1 MRLNLNS
8 GAFPRGRG
16 VSRLSAHTL
25 NRMGSRKEPSSLPL
39 NDPARG
45 ERLQRVMADAGIA
58 ARRACETLIETGRVK
73 VNGRVCD
80 KLPAF
85 VDPKN
90 DRIEVD
96 GRPLASEVRF
106 TYIMMNKPTKVL
118 TAPIGPGD
126 DRPAALAMIEHPSKP
141 RLVAVGGLDF
151 DSSGLLLFTND
162 GAVVNR
168 LTHPRYGHVRLYQ
181 AKVKGRPTPQTVA
194 NLAKGVYV
202 FDTEDG
208 FKPEDE
214 GPGTRESRDMPGKSG
229 KPGERPMRKD
239 GPQFTRG
246 RPSNARKVQIDVKVG
261 VMGEGNCTLEISAKH
276 ARDEEIVKALALVGH
291 QVRRLHRVAI
301 GPLVLRDLAMGRWR
315 ELTKSEIHAVTKRH
329 PSERKQPVSA
339 PNQGRKPGRADDLA
353 PAATTPAASPVP
365 AAPRRRPRVI
375 GNEPSSES

>member
-1 MRLNLNS
+1 M
-8 GAFPRGRG
+8 RG
-16 VSRLSAHTL
+16 VAGLSAHTL
-25 NRMGSRKEPSSLPL
+25 VHMGSRKEPSPLPL
-39 NDPARG
+39 NDPDRG
-45 ERLQRVMADAGIA
+45 ERLQRVLADAGIA
-58 ARRACETLIETGRVK
+58 ARRACEVLIETGRVK

-80 KLPAF
+80 KMPAF

-96 GRPLASEVRF
+96 GRPIASEIRF
-106 TYIMMNKPTKVL
+106 SYIMMNKPTKVL
-118 TAPIGPGD
+118 TAAIGPGD
-126 DRPAALAMIEHPSKP
+126 DRPAALSMIDHPSKP

-208 FKPEDE
+208 AKPEE
-214 GPGTRESRDMPGKSG
+214 ESREPRETPGKLGTRPV
-229 KPGERPMRKD
+229 RKE

-246 RPSNARKVQIDVKVG
+246 KPSNARKVQIDVKVG
-261 VMGEGNCTLEISAKH
+261 TMGEGNCTLEITAKH

-329 PSERKQPVSA
+329 PSERKQPVGA
-339 PNQGRKPGRADDLA
+339 PNQARKPARSDEPA
-353 PAATTPAASPVP
+353 PAHASPTPVP
-365 AAPRRRPRVI
+365 AASRRRPRVI
-375 GNEPSSES
+375 GNDPTNES

>member
-1 MRLNLNS
+1 
-8 GAFPRGRG
+8 
-16 VSRLSAHTL
+16 
-25 NRMGSRKEPSSLPL
+25 
-39 NDPARG
+39 
-45 ERLQRVMADAGIA
+45 MADAGIA

-96 GRPLASEVRF
+96 GRPLASEIRF
-106 TYIMMNKPTKVL
+106 SYIMMNKPTKVL

-208 FKPEDE
+208 FKPEDD
-214 GPGTRESRDMPGKSG
+214 GLGTRESRDMPGKSG
-229 KPGERPMRKD
+229 KSAKPGERPTRKD

-261 VMGEGNCTLEISAKH
+261 VMVAEDQIIADNRT
-276 ARDEEIVKALALVGH
+276 VKATVVLTSPVAGRVTAAHGEPGQQLAVGS
-291 QVRRLHRVAI
+291 
-301 GPLVLRDLAMGRWR
+301 PLVEFEVEGAGNVATRNLL
-315 ELTKSEIHAVTKRH
+315 
-329 PSERKQPVSA
+329 PS
-339 PNQGRKPGRADDLA
+339 L
-353 PAATTPAASPVP
+353 
-365 AAPRRRPRVI
+365 
-375 GNEPSSES
+375 